1 MNNYEDWSRL
11 VAKDLKGEA
20 DLIAAIE
27 KDELEDSA
35 AKQAFISS
43 VLDPFLPESYAIG
56 SGRVVD
62 SKGNYSQ
69 HLDIVI
75 YNRDFPRI
83 GLRGTHSTYLHES
96 VLAAFVI
103 KAKLLRK
110 TFFEALDCC
119 ASLGALDAN
128 IDKAVLRKLANK
140 NDMAL
145 DQNNEY
151 MHPDL
156 LRTARFKMI
165 GRPPAFVFGFGGI
178 KNSYRQ
184 LQENIGLWL
193 DQRQQ
198 QGASVE
204 MKSLPAV
211 IATQGCF
218 AWRNAAPLALS
229 NSQMMGIGVDSAPIR
244 LIVLQLLHLM
254 NRRLNVQSDGYGLKP
269 NLATYLKQFSA
280 PDFVSAVGNLDGA
293 GNIKPKEK
301 PALPEVTEPEP
312 VKEAKVAA
320 VKNVVTAPA
329 ISVVPPKP
337 PVDFPLMAEEEAPRS
352 ADEQP
357 SSGSIGSPSSVGE
370 SSASTLGSPSSTSKP
385 AASSFGSPSSTS
397 EPAAS
402 SFGSPSSTSK
412 PAASSFGSPSS
423 TSESAKSSFGSP
435 SSTREPAASS
445 FGSPSSTSES
455 AKSSFGSP
463 SSTSEAAASS
473 FGSPSSTSEPAA
485 SSSGSAK
492 SSTDAFIERVKQ
504 QMTGSDPFAEFPSEK
519 AADADPFSST
529 IPK

>member
-35 AKQAFISS
+35 AKQAFIHS

-62 SKGNYSQ
+62 SNGNYSR

-83 GLRGTHSTYLHES
+83 GLRGTHSTYLYES

-110 TFFEALDCC
+110 TFFDALDSC
-119 ASLGALDAN
+119 ASLGALDSS

-140 NDMAL
+140 NGMAL
-145 DQNNEY
+145 NQDNEY
-151 MHPDL
+151 IHSDP

-165 GRPPAFVFGFGGI
+165 GRPPVFVFGFGGI
-178 KNSYRQ
+178 KNSRRQ
-184 LQENIGLWL
+184 LEENIGLWL
-193 DQRQQ
+193 DQRQD
-198 QGASVE
+198 QGETVE
-204 MKSLPAV
+204 LKSLPAV

-229 NSQMMGIGVDSAPIR
+229 DRQMMGTGVDSAPIR

-269 NLATYLKQFSA
+269 NLRTYLKQFS
-280 PDFVSAVGNLDGA
+280 PPKFDSAVGNLDGSI
-293 GNIKPKEK
+293 NIRQKEK
-301 PALPEVTEPEP
+301 PALPEVSKPAP
-312 VKEAKVAA
+312 VKVAQVAPAQKVVKAA
-320 VKNVVTAPA
+320 VEEVKQAPA

-337 PVDFPLMAEEEAPRS
+337 PVDFPLIAEVEATTG
-352 ADEQP
+352 DNEQP
-357 SSGSIGSPSSVGE
+357 SKP
-370 SSASTLGSPSSTSKP
+370 TS
-385 AASSFGSPSSTS
+385 SSFGSPSSVSESPSSSSGSPGSSSEPAASLFDSPGSSSEPAASSFDSPGSSS

-402 SFGSPSSTSK
+402 SFGSPSS
-412 PAASSFGSPSS
+412 SS
-423 TSESAKSSFGSP
+423 
-435 SSTREPAASS
+435 EPAASS
-445 FGSPSSTSES
+445 FGSPSSES
-455 AKSSFGSP
+455 TGIVSAN
-463 SSTSEAAASS
+463 
-473 FGSPSSTSEPAA
+473 
-485 SSSGSAK
+485 SSSK
-492 SSTDAFIERVKQ
+492 SLTDAFIKRVKQ
-504 QMTGSDPFAEFPSEK
+504 QMTDADPLAELPSANK
-519 AADADPFSST
+519 ADADPFSST
-529 IPK
+529 IPQ